1 MMQDASGDGSDQ
13 KSESPQRQGGPNADD
28 ANRQSTS
35 PDKLPR
41 SASRGSNNQGNAPK
55 SRATTDEKGKDG
67 GHQLANPNGQD
78 NMFDDG
84 EMGNI
89 GDLDG
94 VEGDPAFM
102 GSEPDKHQFLDNLDD
117 EIGMNDD
124 EDDGQDMGVVNQSN

>member
-1 MMQDASGDGSDQ
+1 
-13 KSESPQRQGGPNADD
+13 
-28 ANRQSTS
+28 
-35 PDKLPR
+35 
-41 SASRGSNNQGNAPK
+41 
-55 SRATTDEKGKDG
+55 
-67 GHQLANPNGQD
+67 
-78 NMFDDG
+78 MFDDG

-94 VEGDPAFM
+94 VDGDPAFM